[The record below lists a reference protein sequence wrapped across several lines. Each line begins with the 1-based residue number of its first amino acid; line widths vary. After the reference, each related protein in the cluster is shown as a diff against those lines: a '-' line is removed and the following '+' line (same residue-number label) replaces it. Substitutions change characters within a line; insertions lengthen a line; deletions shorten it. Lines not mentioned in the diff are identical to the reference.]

1 MRCDQD
7 RNHSPEASK
16 ETLSTADLRE
26 QVKQLET
33 DLADQ
38 GVALYPSTVVGQRAH
53 ALWCKIRPD
62 LLRGGSV
69 QITPSA
75 LGLTWHRQEL
85 KRAREVLVEMGLVR
99 RRTDGLYLVG
109 HCEPLDDLARERF
122 LEVKLVEGV
131 LAALGGLMGKS
142 KTRKRS

>member
-1 MRCDQD
+1 M
-7 RNHSPEASK
+7 
-16 ETLSTADLRE
+16 TLNEKTGPMSTAAMRE
-26 QVKQLET
+26 GLKRLEV

-38 GVALYPSTVVGQRAH
+38 GVALFASTAVGHRAYV
-53 ALWCKIRPD
+53 LWRRLRQH
-62 LLRGGSV
+62 LLHGGSV

-85 KRAREVLVEMGLVR
+85 KRARDVLVEMGLGR
-99 RRTDGLYLVG
+99 YD
-109 HCEPLDDLARERF
+109 PLDELARERF

-142 KTRKRS
+142 NTRKWS